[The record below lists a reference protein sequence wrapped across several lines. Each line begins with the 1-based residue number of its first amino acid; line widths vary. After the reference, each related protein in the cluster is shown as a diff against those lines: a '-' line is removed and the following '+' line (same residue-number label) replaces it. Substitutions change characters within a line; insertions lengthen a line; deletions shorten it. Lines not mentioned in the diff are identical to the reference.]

1 MFLLD
6 TNVLSELRKPKPHG
20 AVMAWILS
28 QSPEEVQIP
37 AVVIG
42 EIQAGVERARKADPA
57 KAAEIEIWLEEL
69 CASRTIIAPTEQ
81 VFRIWGRLIFDR
93 PSNLF
98 ADALIAATAIHHGLT
113 VATRSTRDFEQFGVL
128 VTNPFTTRR

>member
-20 AVMAWILS
+20 GVMAWILS
-28 QSPEEVQIP
+28 QSPDDVQIP

-42 EIQAGVERARKADPA
+42 EIQAGVERSRKSDPA
-57 KAAEIEIWLEEL
+57 KATEIDGWLEEL
-69 CASRTIIAPTEQ
+69 CSSRTIISPSEQ
-81 VFRIWGRLIFDR
+81 IFRIWGRLIFNR

-98 ADALIAATAIHHGLT
+98 ADALIAATALQHGLT
-113 VATRSTRDFEQFGVL
+113 VATRNTKDFEQFGVL
-128 VTNPFTTRR
+128 VTNPFSTRR